1 MRELTIFLKDNVAI
15 TVDVPQDDI
24 VEIVNMIEKEY
35 PDNLGYQ
42 INRPKEH
49 VLKK

>member
-1 MRELTIFLKDNVAI
+1 MRELTIFLKDNVVVM
-15 TVDVPQDDI
+15 VDVPQDDI

-42 INRPKEH
+42 INIPKEL